1 MCNFIWLLL
10 LRSNVSDVETN
21 YRQCTRDE
29 LYENENLFSVPQGRI
44 LGPLLFI
51 RDIALGD
58 IRRIN

>member
-10 LRSNVSDVETN
+10 LRNNVSDVETN
-21 YRQCTRDE
+21 RQCTRDE